1 MNLAGD
7 TQKEKKIKYSFQYAR
22 FVERIRKITKN
33 LLLGNSYDKFSD

>member
-7 TQKEKKIKYSFQYAR
+7 AQKEKKVKYSFQYAR

-33 LLLGNSYDKFSD
+33 L